1 MNAIMATPR
10 MMFSTKNAWLLKIRT
25 LISGDSVRRSTVKN
39 TISSSTPT
47 AMLAQMAGL
56 PQPHR
61 ADCWNPNTL
70 SPTPPT
76 IRARPR

>member
-1 MNAIMATPR
+1 MNAALAMPR
-10 MMFSTKNAWLLKIRT
+10 MTFSTVNVRFSKMRT
-25 LISGDSVRRSTVKN
+25 LISGDSVRRSTEKN
-39 TISSSTPT
+39 TISSNKPT
-47 AMLAQMAGL
+47 AILTQMAGL

-70 SPTPPT
+70 RPTPPT